1 MWSDYLVVIT
11 NYLLDTLRQ
20 DSYASMDQQHKALN
34 LSRSTTKVDHQIAIR
49 VCFHAMMKANNTS
62 KELLSTINITN

>member
-1 MWSDYLVVIT
+1 MWSDYLVVVT

-49 VCFHAMMKANNTS
+49 VYFHAMMKANNTS